1 MIQKI
6 KLGSFF
12 TILLLVGSL
21 IISGVTGASSV
32 NNFQFSNF
40 SANYYLSKNSEGQS
54 FVRVEEVFT
63 AEFPNYNQNKGMVR
77 AIPEVYQNHSVKF
90 KLISVERNGVAEPIY
105 SQYSENNNR
114 VVETGTE
121 QYLLGTQKFKFVYE
135 LTSVTN
141 VINNTQEFYWNIIGN
156 QFSQPFLSADAT
168 IHLSSEIKKGFTGEM
183 KCYVGSQSASYN
195 CESSYNNKEATAH
208 FKLTEPLP
216 PQSSFTVAM
225 QFAPETF
232 AIYKDSPWQIF
243 IKNYSLFILG
253 AISILAGV
261 WSLVALRKNQTPK
274 SKSALIAEYLPP
286 KGLSVMEASG
296 LIVPPSPSVLPAEI
310 LDLAVRHK
318 VNIIES
324 KEKRGMFGEKN
335 KYTIELINTDG
346 LLPDEAN
353 FLQGMLGSLNVGA
366 RYTFNDHD
374 YNMGTKLN
382 KIIANSQSEAL
393 TEKGFLEKSMGFTK
407 LRMQWGAV
415 ILATI
420 LSIIIIFFNTTPSPT
435 ILSISFAMLSM
446 FASIALILYATG
458 TKIYTKEGRQMQQY
472 LEGLKMYIK
481 LAEVDRLNYLQSPVG
496 AERAPINT
504 SDQEQMIKLYE
515 RVLPYA
521 VLFRLEKDWAK
532 VLELKYQE
540 STSTPSWY
548 SGSDISR
555 GIMLGSFISNFN
567 SSTASSFS
575 PPTSSSGSGIS
586 GGFAGGGGGGGG
598 GGGR

>member
-1 MIQKI
+1 MVQKI

-12 TILLLVGSL
+12 TILLLAGSL

-183 KCYVGSQSASYN
+183 KCYAGSQSASHN
-195 CESSYNNKEATAH
+195 CEASYNNQEATAH

-243 IKNYSLFILG
+243 IKNYSLLILG
-253 AISILAGV
+253 VISILAGV

-324 KEKRGMFGEKN
+324 KEKQGMFGEKN

-382 KIIANSQSEAL
+382 KIIANSQSETL
-393 TEKGFLEKSMGFTK
+393 TEKGFLEKSMGFT
-407 LRMQWGAV
+407 
-415 ILATI
+415 
-420 LSIIIIFFNTTPSPT
+420 
-435 ILSISFAMLSM
+435 
-446 FASIALILYATG
+446 
-458 TKIYTKEGRQMQQY
+458 
-472 LEGLKMYIK
+472 
-481 LAEVDRLNYLQSPVG
+481 
-496 AERAPINT
+496 
-504 SDQEQMIKLYE
+504 
-515 RVLPYA
+515 
-521 VLFRLEKDWAK
+521 
-532 VLELKYQE
+532 
-540 STSTPSWY
+540 
-548 SGSDISR
+548 
-555 GIMLGSFISNFN
+555 
-567 SSTASSFS
+567 
-575 PPTSSSGSGIS
+575 
-586 GGFAGGGGGGGG
+586 
-598 GGGR
+598 